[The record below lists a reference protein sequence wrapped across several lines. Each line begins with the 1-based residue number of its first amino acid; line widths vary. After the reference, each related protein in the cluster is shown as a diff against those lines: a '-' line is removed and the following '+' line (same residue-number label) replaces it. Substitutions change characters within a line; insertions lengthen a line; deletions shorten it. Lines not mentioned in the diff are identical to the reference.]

1 MRTADSDDLLHLCL
15 CSTANQPQ
23 RFRIFLCGARHVI
36 SHLLE
41 FAYTCYRP
49 CTATWLPR
57 VIRRGKKDW
66 LSYSTGNI
74 KSLIPSF
81 SLSLSLCHIF
91 SLSFSLSL
99 LVFSLSLS
107 RSCSLSLFTDCCYWR
122 QIFIICFVGRHV
134 GMDSPNMSV
143 WWTVWDFIQPETFYI
158 DPIYNSLCI

>member
-15 CSTANQPQ
+15 CSTANQPR

-57 VIRRGKKDW
+57 VISRGKKDW

-107 RSCSLSLFTDCCYWR
+107 FLLSLAFYRLLLLKTDIYYLFCREARWHGFT
-122 QIFIICFVGRHV
+122 QHV
-134 GMDSPNMSV
+134 RLVDSLRFHSTRNFLYRPN
-143 WWTVWDFIQPETFYI
+143 I
-158 DPIYNSLCI
+158 